1 MTESV
6 KVGKSLSSREINA
19 RLEEYSSSTV
29 KSTEKQYRDNYEL
42 IDLQQKTFVFSEK
55 ENDDRGL
62 DIKDIEYQTSS
73 SKKFEEL
80 SNIGKHTP
88 QSRRTYQTPIIHV

>member
-42 IDLQQKTFVFSEK
+42 IDL
-55 ENDDRGL
+55 
-62 DIKDIEYQTSS
+62 
-73 SKKFEEL
+73 
-80 SNIGKHTP
+80 
-88 QSRRTYQTPIIHV
+88 